1 MRLLSTNPSSSGFTL
16 DGRPAYSL
24 MFDARYVLAFS
35 SKTVN
40 SVNSS
45 RSTSTGD
52 PSGFAIP
59 FFVITIGPI
68 RPAFVSPGSS
78 TCEWYIQSV
87 ELPSIGPGPARSG
100 TFHVYVYVSPGATAS
115 SALVP
120 GPAPSAYG
128 APSDALS

>member
-1 MRLLSTNPSSSGFTL
+1 MNPSSSGLTVVGF
-16 DGRPAYSL
+16 AVSSL
-24 MFDARYVLAFS
+24 MLDARYVLVFS
-35 SKTVN
+35 SNTVN
-40 SVNSS
+40 SVKSS
-45 RSTSTGD
+45 RSTSVGD

-59 FFVITIGPI
+59 FLVITIGPI

-78 TCEWYIQSV
+78 TCEWYIQRAV
-87 ELPSIGPGPARSG
+87 LPSIGPGPARSG
-100 TFHVYVYVSPGATAS
+100 TFHVYVYVLPGATAS